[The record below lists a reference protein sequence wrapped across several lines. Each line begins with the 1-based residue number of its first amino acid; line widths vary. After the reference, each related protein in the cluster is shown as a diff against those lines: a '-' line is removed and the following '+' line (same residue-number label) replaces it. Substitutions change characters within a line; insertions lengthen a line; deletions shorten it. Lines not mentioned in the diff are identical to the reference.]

1 MKVKNFA
8 KKLVGEYDI
17 DIIFDSNPEEDTISG
32 EKCYNYC
39 VADKYGDEKI
49 SQILIDKEGGII
61 LVLKKAKVYIR
72 EIDPDDDWDFDE
84 DFYKDKDR

>member
-17 DIIFDSNPEEDTISG
+17 DVIFDSNPEEDTVSV
-32 EKCYNYC
+32 ETCCNYC

-49 SQILIDKEGGII
+49 SQILIDKEGDIT
-61 LVLKKAKVYIR
+61 LVLKRAKVYIR
-72 EIDPDDDWDFDE
+72 EIDPDDDWDYGE
-84 DFYKDKDR
+84 DFYEDED